1 MEDISDA
8 ENNLNVTQSDGESDK
23 DLSAQNVA
31 VAIFGEYIASKLWKL
46 EGTLTD
52 DEMDSAE
59 YKTAS
64 VIGTTRKFSQRK
76 QSRYS
81 NSPFLHSGGVP
92 QQTYR
97 HSITGSSS
105 ANGPG
110 SLQFNPPL
118 LSNSRLG
125 NIYSNTQVKTTHDNI
140 FIICNIYIFLFAVFP
155 FLNYCIWYIRYMYI
169 CIRAISTNLKC
180 NPMESMESM
189 ESNIGNIICDIS

>member
-1 MEDISDA
+1 
-8 ENNLNVTQSDGESDK
+8 
-23 DLSAQNVA
+23 
-31 VAIFGEYIASKLWKL
+31 
-46 EGTLTD
+46 
-52 DEMDSAE
+52 MDSAE

-64 VIGTTRKFSQRK
+64 AIGTTRKLSHRK

-110 SLQFNPPL
+110 SPQFNPPL

-140 FIICNIYIFLFAVFP
+140 LFVISIFFYLLFFLF
-155 FLNYCIWYIRYMYI
+155 
-169 CIRAISTNLKC
+169 
-180 NPMESMESM
+180 
-189 ESNIGNIICDIS
+189 